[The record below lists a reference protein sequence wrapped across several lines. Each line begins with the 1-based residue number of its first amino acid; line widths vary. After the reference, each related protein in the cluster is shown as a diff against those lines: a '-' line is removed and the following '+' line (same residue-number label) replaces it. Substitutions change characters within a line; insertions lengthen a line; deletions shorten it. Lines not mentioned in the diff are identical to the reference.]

1 MSIQASSRIFY
12 LDADPAGAG
21 QHDITDVCYGTCHS
35 ELGSESRFLYH
46 LSLIFLR
53 FRLGGC
59 LAGRQGMTI
68 LEKSFLN
75 LSSINFKH
83 SFSEISV

>member
-21 QHDITDVCYGTCHS
+21 QHDITGVCYGTCHS

-53 FRLGGC
+53 FRLGGR
-59 LAGRQGMTI
+59 LPGWQTGNDNIRKII
-68 LEKSFLN
+68 LKLEFNKL
-75 LSSINFKH
+75 
-83 SFSEISV
+83 